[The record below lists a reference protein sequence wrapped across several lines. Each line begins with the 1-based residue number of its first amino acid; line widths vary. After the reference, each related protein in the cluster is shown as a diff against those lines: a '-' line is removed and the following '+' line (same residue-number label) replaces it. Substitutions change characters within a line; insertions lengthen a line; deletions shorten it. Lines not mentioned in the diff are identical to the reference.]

1 MKFLIVSGILH
12 CMLYSP
18 MYSVFLFFFLQTE
31 MLSLPPDNRIV
42 AKVRDIVIQDGI
54 KSVSE
59 MKMLLE
65 TFVRS
70 SIFQDRT
77 LPSASN
83 RRFYPTDKDIHST
96 IYRYDITFATYAL
109 HNFLSSSTQA
119 SPGNFGGVSSCSPCL
134 SGKGIC
140 CPCKAD
146 LYTTKTFTKTK
157 LI

>member
-54 KSVSE
+54 TSVSE

-83 RRFYPTDKDIHST
+83 RQFYPTDKDIHSM
-96 IYRYDITFATYAL
+96 IYRYDITFPKYAL
-109 HNFLSSSTQA
+109 HNFLIAFTE
-119 SPGNFGGVSSCSPCL
+119 GVFSCFW
-134 SGKGIC
+134 
-140 CPCKAD
+140 A
-146 LYTTKTFTKTK
+146 
-157 LI
+157 

>member
-1 MKFLIVSGILH
+1 MIESVSWQFYVYCKQTSLKIHSLQIICNVIDLVQLYKVHIFLRLCISFDEIFNCLRYFALH
-12 CMLYSP
+12 VVQPYVFC
-18 MYSVFLFFFLQTE
+18 FLFFFLQTE

-83 RRFYPTDKDIHST
+83 RQFYPTDKDIHSM
-96 IYRYDITFATYAL
+96 IYRYDITFAKYAL
-109 HNFLSSSTQA
+109 
-119 SPGNFGGVSSCSPCL
+119 
-134 SGKGIC
+134 
-140 CPCKAD
+140 
-146 LYTTKTFTKTK
+146 
-157 LI
+157 